1 MKRVAAHKI
10 TFRGK
15 TYAMSVIELT
25 GEGEIRIYPLTEEIP
40 FTSFFNGHIRV
51 ELTADGLTVSGA

>member
-15 TYAMSVIELT
+15 TYQMSVVELT
-25 GEGEIRIYPLTEEIP
+25 DKGEIRIYPLTEEIP

-51 ELTADGLTVSGA
+51 ELTATGLTVSGA